1 MPDGRKS
8 FDGPVGSGVS
18 VVNDLRSIC
27 VYCGSSFGT
36 HTDFQTAALAL
47 GQLLAE
53 RKIDL
58 VYGGGS
64 VGLMG
69 VIAQAVYEGGAN
81 VRGIIPRSLQPKE
94 LSGTT
99 YGELIVVETM
109 HERKALMAE
118 HADGFIAIP
127 GGFGTLD
134 ELFETVT
141 WGQLGIHSKPI
152 GLLNVRGYFDP
163 LLAWIDQAIEQGF
176 VRARHRELLVVSD
189 SAADL
194 IDQMNAHQT
203 PPSAVKWMSMNE
215 T

>member
-1 MPDGRKS
+1 
-8 FDGPVGSGVS
+8 
-18 VVNDLRSIC
+18 VNDLRSIC

-36 HTDFQTAALAL
+36 HADFQAAARAL
-47 GQLLAE
+47 GELLAQRE
-53 RKIDL
+53 IDL

-69 VIAQAVYEGGAN
+69 VIAQAVHEGGAN
-81 VRGIIPRSLQPKE
+81 VWGIIPRSLQPKE

-99 YGELIVVETM
+99 FGKLIVVETM

-118 HADGFIAIP
+118 RADGFIAIP

-134 ELFETVT
+134 ELFETIT

-152 GLLNVRGYFDP
+152 GLLNVRGYFNP

-176 VRARHRELLVVSD
+176 VQARHRELLVVSD